1 MDSKRNA
8 HKRQSNLDPQIE
20 DNSPHSTFFFFNSSG
35 RISGGWYIHTQAYC
49 MQRGK
54 ACRTH
59 ELRIAQR
66 YPRLRP
72 LFFFLVREVFTPPRA
87 YHLLATPDTQGEGIR
102 RKSHVACRHR
112 RVERLILPKRVH
124 LTSKIIVPILV
135 WAASIPCE
143 IPVGCSKPARVYFC
157 ITMVPRSVVT

>member
-1 MDSKRNA
+1 MYFERVKCTSDTIRLPNSTLCNPKWIQNGMHINA
-8 HKRQSNLDPQIE
+8 KVI
-20 DNSPHSTFFFFNSSG
+20 STLKLRIIALIRPFFSISSG

-112 RVERLILPKRVH
+112 RVERLILP
-124 LTSKIIVPILV
+124 
-135 WAASIPCE
+135 
-143 IPVGCSKPARVYFC
+143 
-157 ITMVPRSVVT
+157 